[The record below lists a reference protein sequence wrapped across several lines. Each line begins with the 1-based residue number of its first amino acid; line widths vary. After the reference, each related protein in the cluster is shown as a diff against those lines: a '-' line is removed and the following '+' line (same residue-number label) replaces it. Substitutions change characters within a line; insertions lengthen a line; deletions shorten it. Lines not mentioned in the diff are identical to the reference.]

1 MRVPRLLPVSL
12 VVVVLAATALLPSAC
27 GRNVQAVVRTM
38 NTKPA
43 GPAASPSATPTR
55 PVTVPAS
62 LMFTGTTL
70 DGKAFDASTLAGRPV
85 IIWFWAP
92 WCATCLGQGSSV
104 SDVAAKYSGRVSLL
118 GVAGLDQS
126 TKAMNEFVTQAD
138 VGMVPH
144 LNDKAG
150 VLWKRFGIKEQS
162 TFVMINRS
170 GTVMQTGYM
179 DSVTLDEWAVYLDK
193 H

>member
-12 VVVVLAATALLPSAC
+12 VVAVLAATALLASGC
-27 GRNVQAVVRTM
+27 GRNVTAVARTV
-38 NTKPA
+38 NAKPS
-43 GPAASPSATPTR
+43 GASATPSAPPTR

-62 LMFTGTTL
+62 LTFTGTTL
-70 DGKAFDASTLAGRPV
+70 DGKAFDAATLAGRPV
-85 IIWFWAP
+85 ILWFWAP
-92 WCATCLGQGSSV
+92 WCATCLGQGASV
-104 SDVAAKYSGRVSLL
+104 SDVAARYSGRVSLL

-126 TKAMNEFVTQAD
+126 TKAMNDFVTQAE
-138 VGMVPH
+138 VGTVPH

-170 GTVMQTGYM
+170 GAVMLTGYM
-179 DSVTLDEWAVYLDK
+179 DSVTLDEWAAYLDK